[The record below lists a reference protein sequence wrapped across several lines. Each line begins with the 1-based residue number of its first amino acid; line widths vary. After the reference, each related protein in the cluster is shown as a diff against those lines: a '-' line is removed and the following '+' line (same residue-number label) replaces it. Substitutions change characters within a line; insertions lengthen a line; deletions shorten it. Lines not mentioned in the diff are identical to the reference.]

1 MSEWVMSARPTEHVP
16 CTSCKCGRLHQSII
30 LRQLS
35 QGWGLLLT
43 HRVPG
48 RVCQGL
54 VMSGGAVF
62 DLFRWLLHHVGVERS
77 KLSSSEWSS
86 GKGWSRQ
93 GVMGDANGVPH
104 SQTPPR
110 TVPRRHEFWR
120 PVWEKP
126 QLRSGNQ
133 KFATR
138 NSQDDTCQE
147 FHSIFLCLVNS
158 PKTKCHCFC
167 LCPHCFPKGQPMKC
181 NPRAGMD
188 QVH

>member
-16 CTSCKCGRLHQSII
+16 CTSCKCCRLHQSII

-43 HRVPG
+43 HRAPG

-104 SQTPPR
+104 SQTPPEQCQGAMNFGVQFGKNLSSAR
-110 TVPRRHEFWR
+110 EIKSLQQGILRMT
-120 PVWEKP
+120 PVK
-126 QLRSGNQ
+126 S
-133 KFATR
+133 
-138 NSQDDTCQE
+138 
-147 FHSIFLCLVNS
+147 SILFFYAL
-158 PKTKCHCFC
+158 
-167 LCPHCFPKGQPMKC
+167 
-181 NPRAGMD
+181 
-188 QVH
+188 